1 MIKYIK
7 DLVSGSWA
15 LLKGMRITMINF
27 WRPKVTEQYPENRE
41 TKLQN
46 MCERFRGELVMEH
59 NEKNEH
65 KCTGCGICQMNCP
78 NHTIK
83 IVTRQETTEDGKTK
97 KVLDKYMY
105 DLGSCTFC
113 GLCTQVCPQKAISWK
128 PNFEHAVF
136 RRSQLEKQLNQPGS
150 KMAEK
155 KVAAPAAAPKKEGE
169 TGDKK
174 VQ

>member
-46 MCERFRGELVMEH
+46 MCERFRGELVMPH

-83 IVTRQETTEDGKTK
+83 VITRQETTEEGKTK

-113 GLCTQVCPQKAISWK
+113 GLCTQVCPQKAISWL

-136 RRSQLEKQLNQPGS
+136 TRSKLEKQLNRPGS

-155 KVAAPAAAPKKEGE
+155 KVVAPAAPKKEGGE
-169 TGDKK
+169 GEAK